1 MIRADRMNNINF
13 EIIEMAHSF
22 EFAAYKAIAKTKG
35 LFFFGGNQWKPL
47 LLEFFVRKIQPTEPV
62 IANTEMLKKQ
72 KKKGATGR
80 ACLLSRFH
88 FWFIYRSRPNERL
101 RQLEC
106 FFPVAYKRSD
116 RFNGWGHSTGRADT
130 IANCAI

>member
-1 MIRADRMNNINF
+1 MSTETEPNRKSSLTYPSLKIIRIMIRADRMNNINF

-62 IANTEMLKKQ
+62 IVNTEMLKKQ

-88 FWFIYRSRPNERL
+88 F
-101 RQLEC
+101 
-106 FFPVAYKRSD
+106 
-116 RFNGWGHSTGRADT
+116 
-130 IANCAI
+130 